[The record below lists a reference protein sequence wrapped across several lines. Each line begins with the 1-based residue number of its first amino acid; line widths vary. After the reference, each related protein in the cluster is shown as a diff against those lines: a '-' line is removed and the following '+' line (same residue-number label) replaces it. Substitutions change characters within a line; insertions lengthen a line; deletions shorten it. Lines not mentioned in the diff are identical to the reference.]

1 MTHTGTLSSNIAE
14 LYEVDHGKN
23 MNPKMYLRIFEFVST
38 ALNVQYFV
46 ATKLYLSRSCKS
58 SN

>member
-23 MNPKMYLRIFEFVST
+23 INPKIYLRNLDVLHHYFNSAERAILRCNKIIF
-38 ALNVQYFV
+38 
-46 ATKLYLSRSCKS
+46 K
-58 SN
+58 

>member
-23 MNPKMYLRIFEFVST
+23 IIPKIYLRNLDVYGNKNGAKGAILRCTKIIF
-38 ALNVQYFV
+38 
-46 ATKLYLSRSCKS
+46 K
-58 SN
+58 

>member
-23 MNPKMYLRIFEFVST
+23 MNPKMYLRIFEFQQHWTCNTS
-38 ALNVQYFV
+38 LQQNYI
-46 ATKLYLSRSCKS
+46 
-58 SN
+58 

>member
-23 MNPKMYLRIFEFVST
+23 KNPKMYLRIFE
-38 ALNVQYFV
+38 
-46 ATKLYLSRSCKS
+46 
-58 SN
+58 

>member
-23 MNPKMYLRIFEFVST
+23 IIPKRYLRNLDVYGNT
-38 ALNVQYFV
+38 ALKGQYYV
-46 ATKLYLSRSCKS
+46 APK
-58 SN
+58 

>member
-23 MNPKMYLRIFEFVST
+23 INPKMYLRKINSAERAILRCNKIIF
-38 ALNVQYFV
+38 
-46 ATKLYLSRSCKS
+46 K
-58 SN
+58 